1 MCEHIHDGQAQ
12 SWGTIPLLMG
22 KSTHR
27 LRAVPVDNVATPTS
41 YTLNAV
47 DKTPPSAPTGFQA
60 SSVTQTSI
68 TFAWNAATDD
78 VGVTGYRLYEYVRF
92 LRRWGL
98 RRNNITGL
106 GTTLTGLAPNSR
118 HTYAVAATDRA
129 GNISP
134 KSAPLTVITLN

>member
-1 MCEHIHDGQAQ
+1 MSINPTTGLLGWTPGPTQ
-12 SWGTIPLLMG
+12 SGSHTV
-22 KSTHR
+22 T
-27 LRAVPVDNVATPTS
+27 LRALNAGGFAEQS

-47 DKTPPSAPTGFQA
+47 DKTPSSAPTGFQA

-92 LRRWGL
+92 LRRWVL